1 MEILDLIIDG
11 FMFLGLCVGV
21 FSAIAFYT
29 IISYILYQK
38 VYDGITRHRTTRLFF
53 LFSLGIVF
61 VVFMHSF
68 GRV

>member
-29 IISYILYQK
+29 IISYILYDI
-38 VYDGITRHRTTRLFF
+38 VCNNDIIYDNDKIFKTR
-53 LFSLGIVF
+53 
-61 VVFMHSF
+61 F
-68 GRV
+68 GP